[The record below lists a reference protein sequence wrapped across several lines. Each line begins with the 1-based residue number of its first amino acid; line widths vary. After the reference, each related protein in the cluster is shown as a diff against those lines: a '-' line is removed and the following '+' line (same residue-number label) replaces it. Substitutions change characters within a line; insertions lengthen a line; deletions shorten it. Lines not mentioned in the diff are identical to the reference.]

1 MAMVISHPK
10 GTCIIEGTL
19 PESLMNHATS
29 PSSTA
34 FGVTWTSYA
43 SLPLNRRLRND
54 AVLVAALSVA
64 EIIIIQEGEVF
75 DAEEGG
81 RSGRLQPIL
90 LRLLAQIS
98 LLVPFS
104 SAVYLSRC
112 LRVDAYVTS
121 V

>member
-1 MAMVISHPK
+1 MNSRN
-10 GTCIIEGTL
+10 L
-19 PESLMNHATS
+19 PFFLC
-29 PSSTA
+29 
-34 FGVTWTSYA
+34 FWTSYA

-54 AVLVAALSVA
+54 AVLVAPLSVA
-64 EIIIIQEGEVF
+64 DVVIIQEGEVF